1 MDKSGQAF
9 ARLREANKTIGLVDG
24 QMANAVDSSKTD
36 VAKIG
41 KSLKDSILN
50 IQKMFMPERDAK
62 GIVRNAN
69 SLMNAIY
76 KAQGMLSSSQG
87 KPKANAMIAF
97 DDAQKRAAK
106 VFEKVNKFFETDWA
120 KYQQKVE
127 AVKYSLFKKYEPLKQ
142 DWREIG

>member
-1 MDKSGQAF
+1 
-9 ARLREANKTIGLVDG
+9 
-24 QMANAVDSSKTD
+24 
-36 VAKIG
+36 
-41 KSLKDSILN
+41 
-50 IQKMFMPERDAK
+50 MPERDAK

-69 SLMNAIY
+69 SLMDAIY

-97 DDAQKRAAK
+97 DDAQKRAAQ
-106 VFEKVNKFFETDWA
+106 VFEKVNKFFETDWT

-142 DWREIG
+142 D